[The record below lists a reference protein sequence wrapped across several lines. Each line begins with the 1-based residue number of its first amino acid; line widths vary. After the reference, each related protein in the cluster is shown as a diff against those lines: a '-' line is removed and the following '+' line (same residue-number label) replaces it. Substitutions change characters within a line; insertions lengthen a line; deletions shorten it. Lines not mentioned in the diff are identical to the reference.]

1 MADPLD
7 IPLGKTDYFRGVAK
21 EARIR
26 MKNRYFET
34 NPVLAEGQAALISRM
49 GMRRWLYVGEGPIR
63 GVYSQPGSFDDALFV
78 LSGQELWRVE
88 TDGTKTL
95 VGTVTAPSTK
105 SFASFAATSNIGT
118 TPAFLFVCAGGTL
131 YVYIENGFA
140 IGQISGTPANTDV
153 VRVDNTYYQFTNGS
167 VNAGTPAGT
176 LANPWLVA
184 LGAST
189 QIAWENLAKAF
200 QASGVG
206 GTTYSSG
213 LLTANPT
220 IEVTGTSSTSI
231 NVRATAL
238 GALGNAIVTTETGA
252 GIAWTAGTLTGGGA
266 PTFTQVQTPDDV
278 GVVSLGYIASYVVVI
293 PAQGEG
299 INGRFFWIEPGE
311 ITIDQINFATAER
324 APDPVNSVVV
334 FGDQFWLPGSSTTE
348 VWYFTGD
355 FDAPVARLRGVVFD
369 RGTWQGTGVQVKES
383 MIIVDNEGAV
393 FQVSGGA
400 TRISRPDIEER
411 IRKSIQKQ
419 SANPLS

>member
-1 MADPLD
+1 MAEVPV
-7 IPLGKTDYFRGVAK
+7 PLGRSDYFRGVAK

-26 MKNRYFET
+26 MKNRYYEQ
-34 NPVLAEGQAALISRM
+34 NPVLTEEQTALLARM
-49 GMRRWLYVGEGPIR
+49 GMRRWLYVGDGPIR

-88 TDGTKTL
+88 TNGDKAL

-105 SFASFAATSNIGT
+105 SFASMAATSNIGT

-140 IGQISGTPANTDV
+140 IGQISGTPVNNDV
-153 VRVDNTYYQFTNGS
+153 VRVDTVYYQFTNAG
-167 VNAGTPAGT
+167 VNVGTPAGT
-176 LANPWLVA
+176 LANPWLVN

-200 QASGVG
+200 GASGIA
-206 GTTYSSG
+206 GTDYSSG
-213 LLTANPT
+213 LVSANPT
-220 IEVTGTSSTSI
+220 IVVTGTSSTSI

-278 GVVSLGYIASYVVVI
+278 GIISLGYIASYVVAV

-299 INGRFFWIEPGE
+299 VNGRFFWIEPGE
-311 ITIDQINFATAER
+311 TTIDPLNFATAER
-324 APDPVNSVVV
+324 APDPVNGVVV
-334 FGDQFWLPGSSTTE
+334 FGDQFWLPGTSTTE

-355 FDAPVARLRGVVFD
+355 FDAPVARMRGVVFD

-393 FQVSGGA
+393 FQIAGGV

-411 IRKSIQKQ
+411 IRKAIQKQ
-419 SANPLS
+419 AANPLS